1 MHDLY
6 DILSAE
12 ESYDFLEEDH
22 VLVIPRIGTI
32 SPWSSKATEILQNC
46 GINWVNRIERG
57 FCFHLGKQ
65 RVSNKKE
72 LLSLG
77 KLLSDRMTQGV
88 IVDLKEASSIF
99 SSQKPEPFNEVDIFS
114 SGLKKLEE
122 ANLNLG
128 LALNDEEI
136 KYLYKNYKEN

>member
-77 KLLSDRMTQGV
+77 KLLSDRIYWV
-88 IVDLKEASSIF
+88 NIIF
-99 SSQKPEPFNEVDIFS
+99 FE
-114 SGLKKLEE
+114 
-122 ANLNLG
+122 
-128 LALNDEEI
+128 
-136 KYLYKNYKEN
+136 Y